1 MPKNAL
7 INIPELKK
15 FTQMIM
21 ESSDDLITVI
31 DHRGIIIAMNPAVGR
46 LLSVNPKQ
54 LMGQSLVKVVYEGK
68 KFDYQGN
75 YISPIIET
83 LETGREFKDRETGIK
98 SPLLKSFFVC
108 RTTTGILRDAR
119 GRTAGVYALDKDLT
133 LYRSLERNN
142 QNLKEMINAQ
152 QLQTVRAFSEAIGA
166 RDDYTRGHSE
176 RVAEYAQMITA
187 AMGMQELNQVVYV
200 AALVHDVGKIGIP
213 EHILNKPGRLT
224 EDEFNKI
231 REHSVMGANILKQI
245 DTFSDLVAIVRAH
258 HERYDGRGYPD
269 GLAGEDI
276 PLISRIITVADSF
289 EAMTSDRSYRKRFTI
304 EYALEELQRCAG
316 TQFDPTIVNHF
327 IQFVSG
333 TTLERNVGNLLAP
346 DQPAV

>member
-1 MPKNAL
+1 
-7 INIPELKK
+7 
-15 FTQMIM
+15 
-21 ESSDDLITVI
+21 
-31 DHRGIIIAMNPAVGR
+31 
-46 LLSVNPKQ
+46 
-54 LMGQSLVKVVYEGK
+54 
-68 KFDYQGN
+68 
-75 YISPIIET
+75 
-83 LETGREFKDRETGIK
+83 
-98 SPLLKSFFVC
+98 
-108 RTTTGILRDAR
+108 
-119 GRTAGVYALDKDLT
+119 
-133 LYRSLERNN
+133 
-142 QNLKEMINAQ
+142 
-152 QLQTVRAFSEAIGA
+152 
-166 RDDYTRGHSE
+166 
-176 RVAEYAQMITA
+176 MITA